1 LDGVTVSAGVRAMT
15 TQRTANTRTVAMAR
29 LVLGALVAVLAYAA
43 CSSSTSPSSGAVSS
57 IVISPD
63 SLGLTI
69 GASGTLHAVARG
81 AGSDSVA
88 GATFFWS
95 TSDSNVAKVSQS
107 GQVTAVQ
114 AGAAQI
120 GASADGKTG
129 IAAVIVAQALV
140 HTVTVSPSGDSIY
153 ASSPS
158 NTVTLSALTFDAS
171 GHVLAGRPVTWSTAS
186 NLVSVASG
194 VVTGADVAAGTA
206 TVTAS
211 SPDPGAIPGSATV
224 IVIGHVATVTVTP
237 ASTNLSVSG
246 SLFPSTVQLS
256 ADLVDTFG
264 TDVSGQRTV
273 TWSTNNSGVAQVNPT
288 TGLVTAV
295 SSGNATLTATTPDGT
310 TGTAQVS
317 VLF

>member
-1 LDGVTVSAGVRAMT
+1 MT
-15 TQRTANTRTVAMAR
+15 TRRTDNSRTVAMAR
-29 LVLGALVAVLAYAA
+29 MVLGALVAVLAYAA
-43 CSSSTSPSSGAVSS
+43 CSSSTSPSSGPVSS

-69 GASGTLHAVARG
+69 GTSGTLHAVAR
-81 AGSDSVA
+81 AGTDSVA

-95 TSDSNVAKVSQS
+95 SSDSNVAKVSQS

-114 AGAAQI
+114 AGAVQI

-129 IAAVIVAQALV
+129 IAAVIVVQALV

-158 NTVTLSALTFDAS
+158 NTVTLGDLTFDAN
-171 GHVLAGRPVTWSTAS
+171 GQVLSGRPVTWSTTS
-186 NLVSVASG
+186 TLVSVASG
-194 VVTGADVAAGTA
+194 VVTGADAGAGTA

-211 SPDPGAIPGSATV
+211 SPDAGAIPGSATV

-237 ASTNLSVSG
+237 AMTNLSVG
-246 SLFPSTVQLS
+246 GGLFSSTVQLS

-264 TDVSGQRTV
+264 TDVSGQRAV
-273 TWSTNNSGVAQVNPT
+273 AWSSNNASVAQVDPA

>member
-1 LDGVTVSAGVRAMT
+1 
-15 TQRTANTRTVAMAR
+15 
-29 LVLGALVAVLAYAA
+29 
-43 CSSSTSPSSGAVSS
+43 VSS

-95 TSDSNVAKVSQS
+95 TSDSNVARVSQS
-107 GQVTAVQ
+107 GQVTGLQ
-114 AGAAQI
+114 AGAVQI

-129 IAAVIVAQALV
+129 IAVVIVAQALV

-194 VVTGADVAAGTA
+194 VVTAADVGAGTA

-224 IVIGHVATVTVTP
+224 IVIGHIATVTVTP
-237 ASTNLSVSG
+237 AMTNLSTG
-246 SLFPSTVQLS
+246 TLFPTTVQLS

-273 TWSTNNSGVAQVNPT
+273 TWSTNSSGVAQVNPT

-295 SSGNATLTATTPDGT
+295 GSGNATITATTPDGA

>member
-1 LDGVTVSAGVRAMT
+1 MT
-15 TQRTANTRTVAMAR
+15 TRRTHNTRTVAMAR
-29 LVLGALVAVLAYAA
+29 MVLGALAAVLAYAA

-81 AGSDSVA
+81 PGSDSVT

-95 TSDSNVAKVSQS
+95 TSDSNVARVSQS
-107 GQVTAVQ
+107 GEVTGVQ
-114 AGAAQI
+114 AGAVQI

-140 HTVTVSPSGDSIY
+140 HTVTVSPSGDSIF
-153 ASSPS
+153 ASSPL

-171 GHVLAGRPVTWSTAS
+171 GHVLAGRPVTWSTSS

-194 VVTGADVAAGTA
+194 VVTGADVAAGMA

-224 IVIGHVATVTVTP
+224 IVIGHIATVTVTP
-237 ASTNLSVSG
+237 AMTDLSTG
-246 SLFPSTVQLS
+246 TLFPTTVQLS

-273 TWSTNNSGVAQVNPT
+273 TWSTNSSGVAQVNPT

-295 SSGNATLTATTPDGT
+295 GSGNATITATTPDGA
-310 TGTAQVS
+310 TGTAQIS

>member
-1 LDGVTVSAGVRAMT
+1 
-15 TQRTANTRTVAMAR
+15 MAR
-29 LVLGALVAVLAYAA
+29 MVLGALVAVLAYAA

-88 GATFFWS
+88 GAAFFWS
-95 TSDSNVAKVSQS
+95 TSDSNVARVSQS

-140 HTVTVSPSGDSIY
+140 HTVTVSPSGDSIF

-171 GHVLAGRPVTWSTAS
+171 GHVLAGRPVTWSTTS

-237 ASTNLSVSG
+237 AMTNLSTG
-246 SLFPSTVQLS
+246 TLFPTTVQLS

-273 TWSTNNSGVAQVNPT
+273 TWSTNSSGVAQVNPT

-295 SSGNATLTATTPDGT
+295 GSGNATITATTPDGA